1 MWSKCPSIASKDKAG
16 ITQIHIFADSTL
28 IKFMHQPSGAKEAPR
43 FPKFIG
49 FREQWDL
56 S

>member
-28 IKFMHQPSGAKEAPR
+28 VKFMHQPSGAKEAPR
-43 FPKFIG
+43 LTKIIG
-49 FREQWDL
+49 CREQWYL